1 MSLTHRR
8 VYFEHTTDS
17 SHRNDTQANHRECH
31 PQGSGDHR
39 ESHGDHQT
47 CSNHPNIVHHRR
59 RSGSQ
64 LDSANHRTHLNQRNS
79 TYPEALSGGRR
90 NSNKP
95 SDSSHPSDSNQ
106 PSDSNHLGILN
117 PNDSNYR
124 NNANQSTNL
133 DYLNRVTGCLL
144 HKCFASYLLLI
155 CLLNVAQAAPL
166 PSSNLINL
174 NDHVNANPLNQF
186 LKEPEL
192 VKVYKDRVVFRI
204 FPLAKKDVE
213 IR

>member
-17 SHRNDTQANHRECH
+17 SHRNDTQANHRE
-31 PQGSGDHR
+31 
-39 ESHGDHQT
+39 SHGDQT
-47 CSNHPNIVHHRR
+47 CSNHPNTVHHRR

-90 NSNKP
+90 NSNQP
-95 SDSSHPSDSNQ
+95 SDSSHPSDSN
-106 PSDSNHLGILN
+106 HLNILN

-144 HKCFASYLLLI
+144 HKSRCFASYLLLI
-155 CLLNVAQAAPL
+155 CLLHVAQAAPL